1 MASLE
6 HIDGHTYEDKHV
18 LPVGEQKRP
27 WIEPLLRVVAVM
39 FSLIGGFAI
48 TCLSLYNLDL
58 KGWGFLMALLLGGIC
73 ALLFR
78 SWWAILFV
86 PLALGL
92 GELLA
97 WYLSPLIVSIDPRF
111 HTDNVALGVVFDAV
125 FNIPG
130 IAIIGIGIGSYLGT
144 LWKKKQPL

>member
-1 MASLE
+1 M
-6 HIDGHTYEDKHV
+6 
-18 LPVGEQKRP
+18 
-27 WIEPLLRVVAVM
+27 EPLLRIAAVM
-39 FSLIGGFAI
+39 FSLIGGFTI
-48 TCLSLYNLDL
+48 TCLSLSNTDL
-58 KGWGFLMALLLGGIC
+58 KGWGFLIALLLGGMC

-111 HTDNVALGVVFDAV
+111 TTGHVALGLVFDALV
-125 FNIPG
+125 NVPG
-130 IAIIGIGIGSYLGT
+130 IAIIGICIGTYLGT
-144 LWKKKQPL
+144 LWKQRQRL